1 MDQHDRG
8 EHFTQRETG
17 RLISADKV
25 EGTTVK
31 NQRGESLGSIYQIMI
46 DKYTG
51 KVAYSVMSFGGF
63 LGIGE
68 RYHPLPWSMLTY
80 DPKLEAYVVNLDKQ
94 RLEGAPTF
102 GRNEAVDWEDRA
114 WGKRVHDFY
123 NVPPY
128 WM

>member
-1 MDQHDRG
+1 MEQPRDLS
-8 EHFTQRETG
+8 TRETG
-17 RLISADKV
+17 RLISCDKV
-25 EGTTVK
+25 EGTSVHNRT
-31 NQRGESLGSIYQIMI
+31 GESLGSIYQIMI

-51 KVAYSVMSFGGF
+51 KVAYAVMSFGGF

-80 DPKLEAYVVNLDKQ
+80 DPSAGAYVVDLNKQ

-102 GRNEAVDWEDRA
+102 ARNEPVNWEDRA
-114 WGKRVHDFY
+114 WGQRVHDFY